1 MKQLVKT
8 ALPDVLYYRNAISAA
23 QAQVLAGD
31 YEPKLLRKKYEG
43 NHFDSVIRDYKEIE
57 LPMRRWS
64 LPGQEIIQSLFDL
77 SFSHQPLDREQ
88 RRLLPPH
95 VLELKPETG
104 EILPHVDSIKHG
116 GGVVAVLS
124 LLSTRRLVLTEP
136 AGDYAVKPNS
146 TGEPGKVIGELDVEP
161 LSLYVLH
168 KTSRYEMSHAISPG
182 QHRRISIVFRDEP
195 TERPSWL

>member
-1 MKQLVKT
+1 MRQLVKT
-8 ALPDVLYYRNAISAA
+8 ALPDVLYYRNAISLA
-23 QAQVLAGD
+23 QAEVLAGD
-31 YEPKLLRKKYEG
+31 YESKLLRKKYEG

-57 LPMRRWS
+57 LPLRRWS
-64 LPGQEIIQSLFDL
+64 SPGQEIIQSLFDL
-77 SFSHQPLDREQ
+77 SFSHEPSEDANQ

-104 EILPHVDSIKHG
+104 EILPHLDSIKHG

-124 LLSTRRLVLTEP
+124 LLSVRRLVLTEP
-136 AGDYAVKPNS
+136 AGDYVVKPNR
-146 TGEPGKVIGELDVEP
+146 EEGKVIGELDVEP

-182 QHRRISIVFRDEP
+182 KHRRISIVFRDEP